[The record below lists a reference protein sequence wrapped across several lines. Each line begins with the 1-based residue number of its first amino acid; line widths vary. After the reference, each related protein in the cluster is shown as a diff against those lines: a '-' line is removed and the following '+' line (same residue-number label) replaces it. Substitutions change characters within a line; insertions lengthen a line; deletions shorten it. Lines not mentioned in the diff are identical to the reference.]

1 MCRTAEGIAADP
13 NGTGAQNY
21 KAANDEVANGNVTG
35 QHIPI
40 WIPTRQVK
48 SFHPRSPGM
57 AAYRD
62 SIIEAINAV
71 QMSATSSSTGNC
83 VFNITEIMNCQ
94 DDADNLSALVYLY
107 APDGSKI
114 YIPESGSYQI
124 NDNDPFTINSPY
136 SALKVV
142 GEHTHDYIQFSS
154 GKYSWTSGTTSGPA
168 TCHMIGPNWNPS
180 ALHSGPVSCDVDNK
194 QWIVREFGCQYP
206 CSKSG

>member
-1 MCRTAEGIAADP
+1 MCRTAEGIAANP

-21 KAANDEVANGNVTG
+21 KAANNEVANGNVTG
-35 QHIPI
+35 QHIP
-40 WIPTRQVK
+40 WYIPTRQVK

-62 SIIEAINAV
+62 AIIEAINAV
-71 QMSATSSSTGNC
+71 QMSAMLSEGNC
-83 VFNITEIMNCQ
+83 VLNITEKMDCQ
-94 DDADNLSALVYLY
+94 DVADNLSALVYLY

-114 YIPESGSYQI
+114 YIPESGSHQI

-136 SALKVV
+136 GPLKVV

-168 TCHMIGPNWNPS
+168 TCHMIGPNWNPGV
-180 ALHSGPVSCDVDNK
+180 LHDGLASCHEIPK
-194 QWIVREFGCQYP
+194 QSIMREFGCQFP
-206 CSKSG
+206 CLKPG